1 MYTLFSMSPLH
12 PFIPSAFFGKRL
24 GFISDGVPEL
34 SIIIRILLLLFYCSR
49 DFAINE
55 RATLFILK
63 VVLGIAANFYSV
75 TIILGSGQNT
85 AAAPLAFHVECY
97 LRRFN
102 WLKLLG

>member
-1 MYTLFSMSPLH
+1 MLF
-12 PFIPSAFFGKRL
+12 FGGGGGGGGKRL

-34 SIIIRILLLLFYCSR
+34 SINIRILLLLFYCSQ

-55 RATLFILK
+55 RAALFILN

-75 TIILGSGQNT
+75 TVILGSGQNT
-85 AAAPLAFHVECY
+85 AAAPLAFHVECN

-102 WLKLLG
+102 WLKLLA